1 MALGWG
7 TRIFHQW
14 STHWYTSSEIANFT
28 EPFAT
33 PSLSCPVFMKKMH
46 KTFLQNQSE
55 TERYEMWVLV
65 TTLQLRRETSEDN
78 PREKY
83 SCLITSLALLS
94 HHFIAWFCTSVVG
107 SHNHRYYFYCNSVS
121 FRYQEIVTK
130 KICYTMII
138 LVWLFEIV
146 LSYLLFFNL
155 QQNNIKEYQQEK
167 NLHHTRTI

>member
-1 MALGWG
+1 MGLGWG

-14 STHWYTSSEIANFT
+14 STHWYTSSEIANFA
-28 EPFAT
+28 EPFGT
-33 PSLSCPVFMKKMH
+33 PSISCPVFMKKMY
-46 KTFLQNQSE
+46 KTFVQNQRE
-55 TERYEMWVLV
+55 TERYEMWGLV

-121 FRYQEIVTK
+121 FPLSGDCNKENMLHDDYFGVA
-130 KICYTMII
+130 
-138 LVWLFEIV
+138 VWNCTL
-146 LSYLLFFNL
+146 LSFIF
-155 QQNNIKEYQQEK
+155 
-167 NLHHTRTI
+167 

>member
-1 MALGWG
+1 MVLGWG

-33 PSLSCPVFMKKMH
+33 PSISCPVFMKKMH
-46 KTFLQNQSE
+46 KTFVQNQSE
-55 TERYEMWVLV
+55 TERYEMWGLV

-94 HHFIAWFCTSVVG
+94 HHFIAWFCTSLVG

-121 FRYQEIVTK
+121 FPLLGDCNKENMLHGDYFGGCLKLYSLIFYFL
-130 KICYTMII
+130 IC
-138 LVWLFEIV
+138 
-146 LSYLLFFNL
+146 N
-155 QQNNIKEYQQEK
+155 K
-167 NLHHTRTI
+167 TI